1 MDAFSQGLLDL
12 GFEKGDRLGI
22 WLPNTAEWVVAE
34 FATAKTGIILVN
46 MNPAYRVYELE
57 CVISLLSHLVV
68 HCEFG
73 QRNVTLIAQNTPH
86 NRHSLNLVGCKGLIV
101 TDKLKSSNYFEL
113 LHELLPEIEH
123 STLPLTARSSGEH

>member
-1 MDAFSQGLLDL
+1 MTKQLSLQRQVDAFSQGLLDL

-57 CVISLLSHLVV
+57 CVLLSSCGALRVRAV
-68 HCEFG
+68 LYANRTKYAP
-73 QRNVTLIAQNTPH
+73 QQTLAQP
-86 NRHSLNLVGCKGLIV
+86 RGV
-101 TDKLKSSNYFEL
+101 
-113 LHELLPEIEH
+113 
-123 STLPLTARSSGEH
+123 